1 MGTVTKFRGNKR
13 TIKELRELIYDT
25 LGKEVEH
32 IIETG
37 NLLIE
42 INDST
47 DHGEWEEIFKDNK
60 PFSVQTALKRMAI
73 ARHPVLSNPAHG
85 RALPSSWRTLYEL
98 SQIPEKL
105 LSKFI
110 EKGKI
115 HSELKRSEA
124 ERLKNYDEEKEVLRQ
139 LIKGGAYQVME
150 AALADC
156 GGNPGD
162 FSILE
167 KGDVPQELMDLVD
180 KAGDAWNSLRNQ
192 LHSLMKEE

>member
-85 RALPSSWRTLYEL
+85 RA
-98 SQIPEKL
+98 
-105 LSKFI
+105 
-110 EKGKI
+110 
-115 HSELKRSEA
+115 
-124 ERLKNYDEEKEVLRQ
+124 
-139 LIKGGAYQVME
+139 
-150 AALADC
+150 
-156 GGNPGD
+156 
-162 FSILE
+162 
-167 KGDVPQELMDLVD
+167 
-180 KAGDAWNSLRNQ
+180 
-192 LHSLMKEE
+192 